1 MLWIL
6 QKNEGKPCSTCVLIP
21 LDFSITFENPKFWFF
36 GYYTRTTTNLNKTSI
51 FVQAN
56 NIWSSLANCDTL
68 CRRLTVIKTDRCDY
82 SEAFPKISTHS
93 LLPSSRHKNKKVYK
107 YIYTL
112 QYFPKKTL
120 AYFCVS
126 QSGYVKVKHVY
137 CFCFWQLT
145 ASFLVVFA
153 PHTEIYYGDLL
164 ENKIGLAI
172 MAAILLLWKYYL
184 HILQVCLS
192 SSK

>member
-1 MLWIL
+1 M
-6 QKNEGKPCSTCVLIP
+6 
-21 LDFSITFENPKFWFF
+21 
-36 GYYTRTTTNLNKTSI
+36 
-51 FVQAN
+51 
-56 NIWSSLANCDTL
+56 ANCDTL

-153 PHTEIYYGDLL
+153 PHTKIYYVDLL

-192 SSK
+192 SFKQENCRTSFWGGNTSRKLVMKKVNGFFFLIRFYIDLYIHTSFKLISLHPYFSIAQNQYS

>member
-1 MLWIL
+1 M
-6 QKNEGKPCSTCVLIP
+6 
-21 LDFSITFENPKFWFF
+21 
-36 GYYTRTTTNLNKTSI
+36 
-51 FVQAN
+51 
-56 NIWSSLANCDTL
+56 ANCDTL

-93 LLPSSRHKNKKVYK
+93 LLPSRHKNKKVYK

-153 PHTEIYYGDLL
+153 PHTKIYYGDLL

-192 SSK
+192 SSKPENCRTSFWGGNSRKLVMKKVNGFFFLIRFYIGLYIHFF

>member
-1 MLWIL
+1 MFNLRFNTPRFLHSIF
-6 QKNEGKPCSTCVLIP
+6 KTRNPG
-21 LDFSITFENPKFWFF
+21 FSGTN
-36 GYYTRTTTNLNKTSI
+36 RTTTNLNKTSI

-93 LLPSSRHKNKKVYK
+93 LLPSSRHKNKKVYT

-153 PHTEIYYGDLL
+153 PHTEIYYWDLL

-172 MAAILLLWKYYL
+172 MTATILLIWKYYL

-192 SSK
+192 SSKQEN